1 VPISTGRPIPEPSA
15 AGRAAAEELR
25 RRVAGRVLTTP
36 LSRWLYSTDASSYRI
51 VPEVVLVAGHVDDLA
66 VAAEVA
72 AQRGVALVARGAA
85 TSVAGQAIG
94 SGIVVDC
101 FRLDRILAIDPQA
114 RRARVEPGVIQASL
128 NAAAAGH
135 GLELGPDTST
145 VDQAT
150 VGGMVGNDSSG
161 SRSIIY
167 GQMADKVARVRGV
180 LAGGD
185 MVELGACSGADLRSG
200 IRGGGGLTTALESIR
215 SAYGSAISGGYPQ
228 TRRFTS
234 GYDLRHLLGPRPHP
248 GRLLAGS
255 EGTLM
260 LFTELEVDLDARPAL
275 RLGAALVFPSI
286 RAALEANVRLLE
298 TGPSAV
304 ELLDLDPLRAAP
316 NLHLYRR
323 LAPLLAG
330 GEPAMLTVEYQGDE
344 GEVRAGLARLRRLER
359 DLPVAGVLY
368 LEDSPAMAEAA
379 ALRRAVLPLLMGV
392 PGAARPTAFV
402 EDTAVAPERLAD
414 YVERF
419 RGIVAAHGVRAS
431 FSGHA
436 SAGCL
441 HVRPLLDLRSAADVE
456 TMRRMARE
464 VAHLVAEFHGVI
476 SGEHGV
482 GLSRSWLLPELTDRR
497 LFEGLVALKRAFD
510 PGGTL
515 NPGIIVDG
523 PGVTEHLRSAAQRR
537 AGSGWRPR
545 LAYRD
550 EGGFEAAVERCFGA
564 GQCKKLT
571 GVMCPPAS
579 VTRDEAR
586 STRARANALQAIL
599 AGAVDL
605 DEVTDAEMEEVLGT
619 CVACKACKTE
629 CPAGVDMAALKAE
642 WLAER
647 RAREGTP
654 LAVRAV
660 ADIRRLLRVAAPLAP
675 VVAAVGRSPLRRPL
689 LRLAGAAPQRP
700 LPPIAA
706 RSLTRRAAHRPRH
719 AEGSPPIALFADCFT
734 QYQEPQIG
742 EAFLDLMEAAGIP
755 AAVIDAGCCG
765 RTMMSTGLLEKARA
779 AASHAVERLDR
790 EVAAGRVVAFVEPS
804 CLAMVH
810 DDWRRLLPDDP
821 RVARVAA
828 ASRFALSCVADAA
841 ADGRLDFS
849 PGGRALLHPHCHE
862 RAVFSSAETERA
874 LHCVPGLDLEVLDAG
889 CCGMSGMFGYE
900 ADHYEL
906 SVAIAERDLLPAVRA
921 AAGDTEIL
929 ATGTSCRAQIAD
941 LSPRSA
947 CHPLVFL
954 AARAVRRG

>member
-1 VPISTGRPIPEPSA
+1 VSTSTERPIPEPSA

-36 LSRWLYSTDASSYRI
+36 LSRWLYSTDASSYRV
-51 VPEVVLVAGHVDDLA
+51 VPEAVLVAGHVDDLA

-72 AQRGVALVARGAA
+72 ARRGVGLVARGAA

-94 SGIVVDC
+94 AGIVVDC

-128 NAAAAGH
+128 NATAAAH
-135 GLELGPDTST
+135 DLELGPDTST

-150 VGGMVGNDSSG
+150 IGGMVGNDSSG

-167 GQMADKVARVRGV
+167 GQMADKVTRVRGV

-185 MVELGACSGADLRSG
+185 AVELGACSSADLHSG
-200 IRGGGGLTTALESIR
+200 VRGGGLAEALESIR
-215 SAYGSAISGGYPQ
+215 SAYGPAIAGGYPQ

-248 GRLLAGS
+248 GRLMAGS

-260 LFTELEVDLDARPAL
+260 LFTELEVELDLRPAL

-286 RAALEANVRLLE
+286 RTALEANVRLLE

-330 GEPAMLTVEYQGDE
+330 SEPVMLTVEYQGDE
-344 GEVRAGLARLRRLER
+344 GEVRAGLARLRGLER
-359 DLPVAGVLY
+359 DLPVAGVQY
-368 LEDSPAMAEAA
+368 LEDPPAMAEAA

-419 RGIVAAHGVRAS
+419 QGIVAAHGVRAS

-441 HVRPLLDLRSAADVE
+441 HVRPLLDLRSTTDLE
-456 TMRRMARE
+456 TMQRMARE
-464 VAHLVAEFHGVI
+464 VACLVAEFHGVI

-482 GLSRSWLLPELTDRR
+482 GRSRSWLLPELTDKR
-497 LFEGLVALKRAFD
+497 LLAGYVALKQAFD

-515 NPGIIVDG
+515 GRGVILDG
-523 PGVTEHLRSAAQRR
+523 PGVAEQLRFAPGQRDR
-537 AGSGWRPR
+537 SGWRPR

-605 DEVTDAEMEEVLGT
+605 AEVTDAEMEAVLGT
-619 CVACKACKTE
+619 CLACKACKTE

-647 RAREGTP
+647 RTREGTP
-654 LAVRAV
+654 LPVRAV
-660 ADIRRLLRVAAPLAP
+660 ADIRRLLRLTAPLAP
-675 VVAAVGRSPLRRPL
+675 FIAAVGRSPLRRPL
-689 LRLAGAAPQRP
+689 LRLAGVAPQRP
-700 LPPIAA
+700 LPPLAT
-706 RSLTRRAAHRPRH
+706 RSLTRRAAGRRRP
-719 AEGSPPIALFADCFT
+719 APGTAPIVLFADCFT
-734 QYQEPQIG
+734 QHQEPQIG
-742 EAFLDLMEAAGIP
+742 EAFLDLMAAAGTP
-755 AAVIDAGCCG
+755 VEVIDAGCCG

-779 AASHAVERLDR
+779 AAAHAVERLDR
-790 EVAAGRVVAFVEPS
+790 EVAAGKAVAFVEPS

-828 ASRFALSCVADAA
+828 ASRFALSFVADAGA
-841 ADGRLDFS
+841 EGRLHFS

-862 RAVFSSAETERA
+862 RAVFTSAETERA
-874 LHCVPGLDLEVLDAG
+874 LRLVPGLELEVLDAG
-889 CCGMSGMFGYE
+889 CCGMSGVFGYQ

-929 ATGTSCRAQIAD
+929 ATGTSCRSQIAD

-947 CHPLVFL
+947 CHPLAFL
-954 AARAVRRG
+954 AARSIRPC